1 MHTNQLE
8 KPINE
13 SAFSLQNFEHAQRV
27 AKMLAQSS
35 LIPEVYRGKV
45 ENVMIAMEMS
55 NRMNISPLMVM
66 QNLYIVKGN
75 PGWSGQFVI
84 GIINNSKRFAS
95 ELQFEKSG
103 DGDDYGYAAKT
114 FKQSGNIDKEGTK
127 ITMRMVKAEGWL
139 DKPGSKWKTMPEQ
152 MFKYRAAAFFGRL
165 HCPDLL
171 MGMQTIEEVVDTIE
185 QKAQDCDDLKT
196 TYLLL
201 LSNLEQITGSI
212 DPKLMPDNWTKE
224 QNSENFLEANA
235 FIRMKIEEEKLIR
248 KGLNTP
254 HTVSEIGE
262 AARNAADRDDYYVD
276 QRKK

>member
-55 NRMNISPLMVM
+55 TRMNISPLMVM

-95 ELQFEKSG
+95 ELKFEKSG
-103 DGDDYGYAAKT
+103 EGDDYGYTAKT
-114 FKQSGNIDKEGTK
+114 LKPDQS
-127 ITMRMVKAEGWL
+127 
-139 DKPGSKWKTMPEQ
+139 
-152 MFKYRAAAFFGRL
+152 
-165 HCPDLL
+165 
-171 MGMQTIEEVVDTIE
+171 
-185 QKAQDCDDLKT
+185 
-196 TYLLL
+196 
-201 LSNLEQITGSI
+201 
-212 DPKLMPDNWTKE
+212 
-224 QNSENFLEANA
+224 
-235 FIRMKIEEEKLIR
+235 
-248 KGLNTP
+248 
-254 HTVSEIGE
+254 
-262 AARNAADRDDYYVD
+262 
-276 QRKK
+276 

>member
-1 MHTNQLE
+1 METTPETIQ
-8 KPINE
+8 KE

-35 LIPEVYRGKV
+35 LIPEVYKGKV

-55 NRMNISPLMVM
+55 TRMNISPLMVM

-95 ELQFEKSG
+95 ELKFEKSG
-103 DGDDYGYAAKT
+103 EGDDYGYTAKT
-114 FKQSGNIDKEGTK
+114 LKPDQSTDKEGTK

-185 QKAQDCDDLKT
+185 QKAQDCDELKT

-224 QNSENFLEANA
+224 QNSENFL
-235 FIRMKIEEEKLIR
+235 
-248 KGLNTP
+248 
-254 HTVSEIGE
+254 
-262 AARNAADRDDYYVD
+262 
-276 QRKK
+276 